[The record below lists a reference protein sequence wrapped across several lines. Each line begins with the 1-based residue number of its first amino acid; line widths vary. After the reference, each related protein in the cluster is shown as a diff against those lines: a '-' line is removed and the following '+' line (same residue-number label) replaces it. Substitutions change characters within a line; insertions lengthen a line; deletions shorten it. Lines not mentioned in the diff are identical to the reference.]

1 MPKPLKTTML
11 PKLPGAAENQ
21 GYSFKKR
28 RASGWRNFEGM
39 CQLKGGLSPN
49 LGSTR
54 TGGLSPD
61 LSPSRRP
68 SNGASARLNS
78 LANPPLDSL
87 RR

>member
-39 CQLKGGLSPN
+39 CQL
-49 LGSTR
+49 
-54 TGGLSPD
+54 
-61 LSPSRRP
+61 
-68 SNGASARLNS
+68 
-78 LANPPLDSL
+78 
-87 RR
+87 